1 MQPAI
6 IGATGIFALFA
17 LILLQVPIGFAMM
30 TVGVIRFC
38 AASRLVPGTF
48 ISGAGAFVVLSS
60 TDLAAVPLFLMMGV
74 FASMAGFSEDVYR
87 AAAAFLGHRRGG
99 LAYATISGSAA
110 FGAICGS
117 STATAATF
125 GKVALPQML
134 DRGYSPAFST
144 GVIAAGGTL
153 KSLIPPSLV
162 MIIYCVVAKTFILD
176 MFVAAIVPALMTIAF
191 NLIAIAVAVR
201 YRPQVA
207 PVSERVSWPERLI
220 AMRRAA
226 PSLIL
231 LLGVFVGIRSG
242 IFTVNETRQR
252 RPHCNLLFA
261 LARRRISWN
270 TLVHGMYEAASVT
283 AMLYLILMAAPI
295 FTYFINLARVPE
307 ALVQWIQGHHFPPL
321 GSFSPTHGSLHSA
334 WNVLRGN
341 VLDPNHFAAHSA
353 DRRQFGM
360 RSIMVGRHLSHSG
373 GDGADPSVE
382 HVFLLQYR
390 AENIDVHDLPRRHSV
405 FNCRLRGADHLDFV
419 AGHRFVAATCS
430 ALRRLRLHG
439 RPARQSARRPRSRCV
454 AQSTATAAAIAV
466 RLPRSSTPTKSR
478 SATGSPILANRTG

>member
-1 MQPAI
+1 LQPAI
-6 IGATGIFALFA
+6 IGAAGIIALFA

-30 TVGVIRFC
+30 TVGVVGF
-38 AASRLVPGTF
+38 ALQAGWVPALSF
-48 ISGAGAFVVLSS
+48 LAQEPSFVLSS

-134 DRGYSPAFST
+134 ARGYSPAFSA

-207 PVSERVSWPERLI
+207 PVSERVSWPVRLI

-231 LLGVFVGIRSG
+231 LLGVFVGIYSG
-242 IFTVNETRQR
+242 IFTVNEAASAAAILA
-252 RPHCNLLFA
+252 LLFA

-270 TLVHGMYEAASVT
+270 SLLHGMYEAASVT

-321 GSFSPTHGSLHSA
+321 GVIFTLTVVYILLGTFFEEMSSILITLPLILPIVVSL
-334 WNVLRGN
+334 GY
-341 VLDPNHFAAHSA
+341 DPLWWGVICLI
-353 DRRQFGM
+353 Q
-360 RSIMVGRHLSHSG
+360 
-373 GDGADPSVE
+373 VE
-382 HVFLLQYR
+382 MALIHPPMGIIVFLLHGIAPKISMSTIYR
-390 AENIDVHDLPRRHSV
+390 GVVPFLIADFGVLIILILLPGIVLWLPH
-405 FNCRLRGADHLDFV
+405 
-419 AGHRFVAATCS
+419 
-430 ALRRLRLHG
+430 ALH
-439 RPARQSARRPRSRCV
+439 
-454 AQSTATAAAIAV
+454 
-466 RLPRSSTPTKSR
+466 
-478 SATGSPILANRTG
+478 